1 MLSIMKVLASLF
13 RLLCSLL
20 LLVAAALY
28 VNCPGNPDINTYAAQ
43 LTGENIL
50 AIFTS
55 LNWASIT
62 AAALVL
68 AALLRLLDIAWNM
81 GFCLSI
87 LLVLNAALYFFFGAE
102 SLPEAIRHNLT
113 VVDFCG
119 LVQSYPVPALIAAA
133 VFALGWL
140 AASAAFRV
148 AFNTLLCY
156 GLWYIC
162 AVIFHEMVTMY
173 AAKPLLPGN
182 ATADSIVT
190 FLLEYPWVCAA
201 LPGTFFLVYA
211 LLLSFFD
218 SFPATVEKKQEESA
232 EAPTEET
239 KQETP
244 ADSGQKKNAEPAKE
258 APKPAAAP
266 RPATAAAAVAKPT
279 PTRPLLTPRP
289 VLKKTAA
296 PAAATPP
303 AKEPAPAAPKTA
315 ASPEEPAKAGEPAS
329 TPKAEE
335 TPAAPAAEK
344 ADAPAEQPA
353 AEEKTAAAVE
363 SPAPSE
369 APKAEEPRPEKSK
382 EEAPPATPAE

>member
-1 MLSIMKVLASLF
+1 MHSIMKVLASLF

-20 LLVAAALY
+20 LLIAAALY
-28 VNCPGNPDINTYAAQ
+28 VNCPGNPDITVYTAQ
-43 LTGENIL
+43 ITSENIL

-62 AAALVL
+62 AGTLVL

-81 GFCLSI
+81 GFCISI

-102 SLPEAIRHNLT
+102 SLPAAIRHNIT

-119 LVQSYPVPALIAAA
+119 LVQSYPVPSLIAAA

-162 AVIFHEMVTMY
+162 AVIFHEMTAMY

-182 ATADSIVT
+182 AAADSIVT

-218 SFPATVEKKQEESA
+218 SFPATVEKKKADETAGEESTEAKSAGQPA
-232 EAPTEET
+232 ES
-239 KQETP
+239 K
-244 ADSGQKKNAEPAKE
+244 AE
-258 APKPAAAP
+258 KPAAAP
-266 RPATAAAAVAKPT
+266 RPATKAAAAAKPT
-279 PTRPLLTPRP
+279 PTRPLLTPKS
-289 VLKKTAA
+289 VLKKAAA
-296 PAAATPP
+296 PAAESKP
-303 AKEPAPAAPKTA
+303 AEAPKA
-315 ASPEEPAKAGEPAS
+315 PE
-329 TPKAEE
+329 TPRPTEA
-335 TPAAPAAEK
+335 PAAPAAEK
-344 ADAPAEQPA
+344 APAAPAEQQKPEA
-353 AEEKTAAAVE
+353 AEEKADSTDKPAA
-363 SPAPSE
+363 PAEEKAPTP
-369 APKAEEPRPEKSK
+369 APKAADTPHKTE
-382 EEAPPATPAE
+382 EEAAETTNAPEEKAHTAAE

>member
-1 MLSIMKVLASLF
+1 MSGIMKFLSSLF

-20 LLVAAALY
+20 LLIAAALY

-43 LTGENIL
+43 ITGENV
-50 AIFTS
+50 AAVFTS

-102 SLPEAIRHNLT
+102 SLPGAIRHNLT

-119 LVQSYPVPALIAAA
+119 LVQSYPVPALIAAS

-140 AASAAFRV
+140 AAGAAFRV

-182 ATADSIVT
+182 ATADSVVT

-218 SFPATVEKKQEESA
+218 SFPATVEKKKEESA
-232 EAPTEET
+232 EAPAEEP

-244 ADSGQKKNAEPAKE
+244 ADSEQEKSAAPVKE

-289 VLKKTAA
+289 ILKKTAA
-296 PAAATPP
+296 PAATTSP
-303 AKEPAPAAPKTA
+303 AKEAAPAAPETTATSQPA
-315 ASPEEPAKAGEPAS
+315 ASTEAPEAAAKPES
-329 TPKAEE
+329 
-335 TPAAPAAEK
+335 PAAATENKAPVEQPA
-344 ADAPAEQPA
+344 PA
-353 AEEKTAAAVE
+353 AEEKPAAE
-363 SPAPSE
+363 IKPAEEPP
-369 APKAEEPRPEKSK
+369 AKAEESTEAEEK
-382 EEAPPATPAE
+382 PATPAE